1 MSSEAI
7 GAICIVA
14 LLVLMYF
21 RMWVGFAMLFV
32 GFWGI
37 VAILGWDIGLAVLGT
52 VPYRNVAT
60 YPLTAMPLF
69 IMMGIIVANTGVG
82 ADLFHSAHKL
92 IGQLRGGLAMA
103 TVIACAGLAAITG
116 TGMAATATMG
126 KAALPEMRKFN
137 YDERLASGSIASGS
151 TIGILIPPSIGF
163 ILYGILTETSI
174 GKLFMAGIIP
184 GILEAVFYMVT
195 IYIICRFNP
204 KMGPPGPKTS
214 LKEKVVSLKN
224 TWMMVLLFLLVIG
237 GIYAGVFTPTEAGA
251 VGAFGAIVITLF
263 AGRLKGR
270 NLLNSILE
278 TAQITAMF
286 VLIIAGAFVFNNLI
300 VISKLALVLGDMV
313 AGLTLPPYLILAAI
327 IIAYI
332 VLGMFMDVISCILV
346 TVPIFFPVVLAMGF
360 DPVWYGVIMVRVMEI
375 GVITPPVGMEVFMLS
390 GITGVPAG
398 TIFRGIVPFVIA
410 DVFHVALLVA
420 IPALSLFIPSQML

>member
-1 MSSEAI
+1 MSSEVI
-7 GAICIVA
+7 GGICIVV

-21 RMWVGFAMLFV
+21 RMWVGLAMLFV

-52 VPYRNVAT
+52 VAYRNVAT

-69 IMMGIIVANTGVG
+69 IMMGVIVANTGVG
-82 ADLFHSAHKL
+82 ADLFYSAHKL

-103 TVIACAGLAAITG
+103 TVIACGGLAAMTG

-137 YDERLASGSIASGS
+137 YDERLASGCIAAGS

-184 GILEAVFYMVT
+184 GILEAVFYIIT
-195 IYIICRFNP
+195 IYILCRFNP
-204 KMGPPGPKTS
+204 RMGPPGPKTS

-224 TWMMVLLFLLVIG
+224 TWTMVLLFLLVIG
-237 GIYAGVFTPTEAGA
+237 GIYAGIFTPTEAGA

-270 NLLNSILE
+270 SLLNSVLE

-286 VLIIAGAFVFNNLI
+286 VLIIAGAFVFNNLM
-300 VISKLALVLGDMV
+300 VVSKLALYLGSFI
-313 AGLTLPPYLILAAI
+313 AGLDIPPYAILITI
-327 IIAYI
+327 IFVYI
-332 VLGMFMDVISCILV
+332 ILGMFLDVMSCILV
-346 TVPIFFPVVLAMGF
+346 TVPIFFPIVLAMGF

-390 GITGVPAG
+390 GITGLPAG
-398 TIFRGIVPFVIA
+398 TIFRGVVPFVIA
-410 DVFHVALLVA
+410 DILHVALLVA
-420 IPALSLFIPSQML
+420 FPVLSLYIPSQML

>member
-1 MSSEAI
+1 MSSEVI
-7 GAICIVA
+7 GGICIAV

-52 VPYRNVAT
+52 VAYRNVAT

-69 IMMGIIVANTGVG
+69 IMMGVIVANTGVG
-82 ADLFHSAHKL
+82 ADLFYAAHKL

-103 TVIACAGLAAITG
+103 TVIACGGLAAMTG

-137 YDERLASGSIASGS
+137 YDERLAAGSIAAGS
-151 TIGILIPPSIGF
+151 TMGILIPPSIGF
-163 ILYGILTETSI
+163 ILYGILTQTSI

-184 GILEAVFYMVT
+184 GILEAVFYIVT
-195 IYIICRFNP
+195 IYIFCRFNP

-214 LKEKVVSLKN
+214 LIEKVVSLKHIW
-224 TWMMVLLFLLVIG
+224 TMVLLFVLVIG
-237 GIYAGVFTPTEAGA
+237 GIYAGIFTPTEAGA

-270 NLLNSILE
+270 SLLNSVLE

-286 VLIIAGAFVFNNLI
+286 ILIIAGAFVFNNLM
-300 VISKLALVLGDMV
+300 VISKLAFSLGNFI
-313 AGLTLPPYLILAAI
+313 AGLDLPPYAILVTI
-327 IIAYI
+327 IFIYI
-332 VLGMFMDVISCILV
+332 ILGMFLDVMSCILV
-346 TVPIFFPVVLAMGF
+346 TVPVFFPIVLAMGF
-360 DPVWYGVIMVRVMEI
+360 DPIWYGVIMVRVMEI

-398 TIFRGIVPFVIA
+398 TIFRGVVPFVIA
-410 DVFHVALLVA
+410 DVLHVALLVA
-420 IPALSLFIPSQML
+420 FPVISLYIPSQML